1 MEPYRDDP
9 STLPP
14 DCVFAN
20 LRACLQAEG
29 PVPDWVFQQVKLIHA
44 RRVRLEQQYRMDEAP
59 RGPDW
64 VFEKPPKKDNRTV
77 RIADQPPVLGP
88 RPGAKPKAKS
98 RIVKTTFNH
107 E

>member
-20 LRACLQAEG
+20 LRARLRAEG

-44 RRVRLEQQYRMDEAP
+44 RRVRLEQEYRMAGAIP
-59 RGPDW
+59 RERTMSK
-64 VFEKPPKKDNRTV
+64 VKQSPKSQRRTNNAN
-77 RIADQPPVLGP
+77 I
-88 RPGAKPKAKS
+88 
-98 RIVKTTFNH
+98 T
-107 E
+107 